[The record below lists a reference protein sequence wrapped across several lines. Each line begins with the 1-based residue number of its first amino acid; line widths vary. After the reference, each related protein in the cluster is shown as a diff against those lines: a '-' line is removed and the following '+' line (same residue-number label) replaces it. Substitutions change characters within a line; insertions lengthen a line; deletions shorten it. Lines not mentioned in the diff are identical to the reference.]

1 VTSGPIFATFD
12 DRLTIFFQTRD
23 DRNNPFIESLL
34 VWRRRTM
41 KQALCR
47 TLAVL
52 VLGAGLAGCIYQPAP
67 PPGYVYA
74 PPPPAYVYGPPVY
87 GSVVIGGGWGG
98 GYHHWH

>member
-1 VTSGPIFATFD
+1 
-12 DRLTIFFQTRD
+12 
-23 DRNNPFIESLL
+23 
-34 VWRRRTM
+34 M

-52 VLGAGLAGCIYQPAP
+52 VLGVGLAGCVYEPVPAP